1 MRRGYHGDLQSSPRM
16 ESYFASSEDSSGYHS
31 SEIQSSL
38 IKRSQIH
45 KQYRQPET
53 NISYRQIQNHFLSG
67 DAGLVSMKLPN
78 YRQQIQNLYKSSS
91 RENSGKSDRDF
102 EKKQRGRNSLCLDEF
117 EASFKM
123 SQSMMTNGASE
134 YCSQP
139 ELKVGTPG
147 MSNQP
152 MSSIEKVTKWI
163 LPPQEGGGIDRYT
176 VKAKRKLSIQ
186 KVPESSAE
194 SFSRESELSSIVS
207 SSCGNSTITT
217 ENLLHQNQMRNTEF
231 DQESTSIGCSSVNCF
246 CQNRGVC
253 NCTDCVNK
261 CDSRQPQQF
270 GDDDCDSGESISQ
283 YNEFGSRSRT
293 SMTFACPSGGNNSAY
308 SFPPQA
314 IPLSPRTSTEI
325 STYHPQPRTFTE
337 ISSYQLQP
345 RTSTEI
351 STYQPQPRI
360 FTEISTYQPQPRT
373 STKISAS
380 QSQPKTSFFSP
391 QRAHSCP
398 SSPQSVGL
406 FPDQSSS
413 PSSSLAR
420 LRLSSPRSSPRASQ
434 NYYRRQAVEEH
445 SPRIQ
450 ATCNVQP
457 VFKVPNAFPYERSPS
472 IKRGSQRTLIDEGEG
487 GQLQVERARDKH
499 VRSNS
504 CDNRTNRRFRSQ
516 FNDKPDWMNF
526 NGQYQVFHRKNLDS
540 SLSRRV
546 CGEYQQE
553 EMESG
558 QQLKTGYPLQS
569 LPRELVS
576 VGKTKPK
583 CLGSLFSPQ
592 RPSFTLKNRDTH
604 NEMISDRGG
613 HWNQT
618 RQEHSKI
625 SSEIPCRKNLQS
637 TPKKR
642 NCELVLDTSLSTIN
656 PNVDSSSDEDEVI
669 LI

>member
-1 MRRGYHGDLQSSPRM
+1 M

-231 DQESTSIGCSSVNCF
+231 DQESTELTVAHHLHSLLDCF
-246 CQNRGVC
+246 LIKAALHLHHWQDFASPHPDLHPERHK
-253 NCTDCVNK
+253 TITED
-261 CDSRQPQQF
+261 RPW
-270 GDDDCDSGESISQ
+270 
-283 YNEFGSRSRT
+283 RST
-293 SMTFACPSGGNNSAY
+293 HPAY
-308 SFPPQA
+308 
-314 IPLSPRTSTEI
+314 R
-325 STYHPQPRTFTE
+325 
-337 ISSYQLQP
+337 
-345 RTSTEI
+345 
-351 STYQPQPRI
+351 
-360 FTEISTYQPQPRT
+360 
-373 STKISAS
+373 
-380 QSQPKTSFFSP
+380 
-391 QRAHSCP
+391 QRAMFNQYSKFQMLFHMKDLH
-398 SSPQSVGL
+398 QSKEVHK
-406 FPDQSSS
+406 
-413 PSSSLAR
+413 
-420 LRLSSPRSSPRASQ
+420 
-434 NYYRRQAVEEH
+434 EH
-445 SPRIQ
+445 
-450 ATCNVQP
+450 
-457 VFKVPNAFPYERSPS
+457 
-472 IKRGSQRTLIDEGEG
+472 
-487 GQLQVERARDKH
+487 
-499 VRSNS
+499 
-504 CDNRTNRRFRSQ
+504 
-516 FNDKPDWMNF
+516 
-526 NGQYQVFHRKNLDS
+526 
-540 SLSRRV
+540 
-546 CGEYQQE
+546 
-553 EMESG
+553 
-558 QQLKTGYPLQS
+558 
-569 LPRELVS
+569 
-576 VGKTKPK
+576 
-583 CLGSLFSPQ
+583 
-592 RPSFTLKNRDTH
+592 
-604 NEMISDRGG
+604 
-613 HWNQT
+613 
-618 RQEHSKI
+618 
-625 SSEIPCRKNLQS
+625 
-637 TPKKR
+637 
-642 NCELVLDTSLSTIN
+642 
-656 PNVDSSSDEDEVI
+656 
-669 LI
+669 